1 VSGRV
6 EQVAAGCALSR
17 NSHQTQQVCS
27 RICSTAFSGLSISE
41 IIYMLRRNW
50 SRMCNVECMR
60 LWFPA
65 MPVLV
70 TVCCMGY
77 ITNNNVI
84 GARICSYF
92 TTYYEP

>member
-1 VSGRV
+1 MCPLSEFSSNPAGVQPYLFNCFQWV
-6 EQVAAGCALSR
+6 EHLGNYIV
-17 NSHQTQQVCS
+17 
-27 RICSTAFSGLSISE
+27 
-41 IIYMLRRNW
+41 YMLRKNW
-50 SRMCNVECMR
+50 FRMCNVECMR